1 MSVIVIMVLIAQNTF
16 MGSADPVTVFVVVDS
31 TEQTLPAA
39 SDLMSM
45 LVIVIGV
52 CPKQAGTAVSDLVP
66 VLVIMV
72 RAIRQD
78 ARTAENLLHRFRL
91 LKTKAGAGN
100 GSCPQI
106 YESLSPF
113 LLSRV
118 LD

>member
-66 VLVIMV
+66 VLVI
-72 RAIRQD
+72 I
-78 ARTAENLLHRFRL
+78 
-91 LKTKAGAGN
+91 
-100 GSCPQI
+100 GSCDPAGC
-106 YESLSPF
+106 S
-113 LLSRV
+113 
-118 LD
+118 DG